1 MALLNES
8 YNIGAYNSAGTSL
21 TSNAYTF
28 RVEVILNSQSEENN
42 TSNITINWYIKGNS
56 GWYYSGYND
65 INTVIRVKNVS
76 LGETSFTQKIA
87 STYGTMAAT
96 GVEYKM
102 LSWTGDLSHDSKGD
116 LSFGVQVYYDGG
128 ASANILPRA
137 HTKDFSTSAP
147 KLGNSTAAEIYV
159 YNGTEWIKLKNTQI
173 NCISI

>member
-28 RVEVILNSQSEENN
+28 RLEVILNSQNDDN
-42 TSNITINWYIKGNS
+42 LTSNVTINWYIKGNS
-56 GWYYSGYND
+56 GWYYSGYSD
-65 INTVIRVKNVS
+65 INTYIRVKNVS
-76 LGETSFTQKIA
+76 LGETSFTQKT
-87 STYGTMAAT
+87 SGTYNTMAAS

-102 LSWTGDLSHDSKGD
+102 LSWTGDLSHDSNGD

-128 ASANILPRA
+128 VSANILPRA

-147 KLGNSTAAEIYV
+147 KIGNSTAAEIYV
-159 YNGTEWIKLKNTQI
+159 YTGTEWIKLKNTQI
-173 NCISI
+173 NCISL